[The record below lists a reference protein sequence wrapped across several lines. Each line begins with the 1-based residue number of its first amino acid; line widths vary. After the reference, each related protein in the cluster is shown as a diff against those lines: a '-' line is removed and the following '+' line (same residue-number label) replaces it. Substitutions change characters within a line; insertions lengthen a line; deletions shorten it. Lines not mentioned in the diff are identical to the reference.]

1 VSVELRLV
9 VAPFAAGL
17 AGAGMGAGARRLAHG
32 RGLAAELAGHGWT
45 VATDEIE
52 PPDPERPEIARI
64 FEVDRRIA
72 GCVRAAVDGG
82 AFPIV
87 LAGECNSALGTVA
100 GAGADGLGV
109 VWLDAHADFDTPEE
123 NVSGFFDVMALAV
136 LTGSG
141 WRALRE
147 TIPGFS
153 VVPEEHVVLGAVRDL
168 EPHQRS
174 RLDHSRISV
183 VPGSLDP
190 VDLAHALYRLRASVD
205 AVYLH
210 VDLDS
215 VDSDAGRANAYAAPG
230 GPGPE
235 IVLSAIDAVF
245 DRFAVRAAALTAY
258 DPAYDDDGR
267 ALSIA
272 VATLGRVAERAAR
285 QRAA

>member
-1 VSVELRLV
+1 VPGVRV
-9 VAPFAAGL
+9 IRWPFHGGL
-17 AGAGMGAGARRLAHG
+17 PDVGMGAGPAVLA
-32 RGLAAELAGHGWT
+32 RGLDHPSST
-45 VATDEIE
+45 IT
-52 PPDPERPEIARI
+52 PENARLPEAARI
-64 FEVDRRIA
+64 FELDRRLAATVRTAVQA
-72 GCVRAAVDGG
+72 GEL
-82 AFPIV
+82 PLV
-87 LAGECNSALGTVA
+87 LAGGCVSALGTVA
-100 GAGADGLGV
+100 GAGAEDLAV
-109 VWLDAHADFDTPEE
+109 VWLDAHADFDTPED
-123 NVSGFFDVMALAV
+123 NLSGFFDVFALAI

-174 RLDHSRISV
+174 RLERSRISV
-183 VPGSLDP
+183 VPGRLDP

-215 VDSDAGRANAYAAPG
+215 VDSDAGRANAHAAPG

-258 DPAYDDDGR
+258 DPAYDDDGH

-272 VATLGRVAERAAR
+272 VAALGRIAERAAR
-285 QRAA
+285 QRAAVA